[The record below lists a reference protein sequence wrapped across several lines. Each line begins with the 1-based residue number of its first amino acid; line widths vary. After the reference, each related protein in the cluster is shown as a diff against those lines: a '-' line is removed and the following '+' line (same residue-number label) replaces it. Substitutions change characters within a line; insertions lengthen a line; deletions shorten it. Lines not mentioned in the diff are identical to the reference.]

1 MRILGAAGLS
11 LVWAGL
17 FAVGCLDLQQG
28 TDGEDGGAT
37 AADGGADSASR
48 IVGGG
53 CGTEQSTGA
62 QLCIATSQCPNVVV
76 DTQAMPGCG
85 FRIRGG
91 VVDLVCACGTAI
103 CPMGIFSTCAEAAQ
117 LLANQTEQGVCV
129 QVAEGR
135 CMESS
140 SGSTSSS
147 SSSGSSNGGNP
158 ACDRQCMKDCGGG
171 EACATVCNCN

>member
-1 MRILGAAGLS
+1 MRILGAAALS

-28 TDGEDGGAT
+28 TGDDGGA
-37 AADGGADSASR
+37 AAASGDSADASAR
-48 IVGGG
+48 VGGGG

-62 QLCIATSQCPNVVV
+62 QLCVATSRCPDVVV

-85 FRIRGG
+85 FRLRGDA
-91 VVDLVCACGTAI
+91 VDLVCACGTAI
-103 CPMGIFSTCAEAAQ
+103 CPVGIFSTCAEAAE

-129 QVAEGR
+129 QVVEGR

-140 SGSTSSS
+140 VGSTSSN
-147 SSSGSSNGGNP
+147 GAPNGGNP
-158 ACDRQCMKDCGGG
+158 ACDRQCVQDCGGG
-171 EACATVCNCN
+171 EACAAVCNCD

>member
-28 TDGEDGGAT
+28 TDGEDGGAVEGG
-37 AADGGADSASR
+37 AGADSG
-48 IVGGG
+48 IVGAG
-53 CGTEQSTGA
+53 CGTEQSSGA
-62 QLCIATSQCPNVVV
+62 QLCIATSQCPDVVV

-85 FRIRGG
+85 FRIRGAA
-91 VVDLVCACGTAI
+91 VDLVCACGTAI
-103 CPMGIFSTCAEAAQ
+103 CPMGVFSTCAEAVQ

-135 CMESS
+135 CMESTS
-140 SGSTSSS
+140 AAAAAAAAHRAAPIRHATSS
-147 SSSGSSNGGNP
+147 
-158 ACDRQCMKDCGGG
+158 A
-171 EACATVCNCN
+171 